1 MNLEVTC
8 RIPREELAG
17 LLNTMTPFEQQR
29 ITAEMEVAKPP
40 AELAIR
46 FKQPRLLMQTR
57 MIVITASF
65 TTMFGP
71 SVRGRAIGERGA

>member
-29 ITAEMEVAKPP
+29 ITAEMEVAKAP
-40 AELAIR
+40 EEFAIR
-46 FKQPRLLMQTR
+46 FKQPRRLTDR

-65 TTMFGP
+65 TAAFLFGLI
-71 SVRGRAIGERGA
+71 VAAVL